1 MMDANVVNNIYET
14 TIANVYM
21 TGHTNTATNYEFIS
35 DKKINNYGSN
45 RRENDPTLTK
55 IQYDNVRNRQF
66 NHS

>member
-35 DKKINNYGSN
+35 DKKILLLLIESPNY
-45 RRENDPTLTK
+45 
-55 IQYDNVRNRQF
+55 F
-66 NHS
+66 